1 MLQKIAGGFDAIFCI
16 VLSDKSRNGVEN
28 VWSNFKEMSVGPLLC
43 TESIDGGLV
52 VELYQDAEP
61 SSDRNNFT
69 VVKRLVDL

>member
-1 MLQKIAGGFDAIFCI
+1 M
-16 VLSDKSRNGVEN
+16 LSDESRKGVEN

-43 TESIDGGLV
+43 TESIEGGLV